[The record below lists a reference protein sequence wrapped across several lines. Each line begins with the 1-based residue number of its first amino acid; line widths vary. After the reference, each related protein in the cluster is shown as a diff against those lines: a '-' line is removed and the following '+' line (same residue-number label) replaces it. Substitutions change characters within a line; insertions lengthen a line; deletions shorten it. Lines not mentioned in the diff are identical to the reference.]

1 MFWSRP
7 NLKINSSNLIRLPL
21 EDSKENYLKG
31 FWDWVSLMADDDYS
45 RAVEALYWRRKPIFT
60 PKKLKERITSFWGGG
75 KPWSVV
81 IPNARLVKVVED
93 QADFDPSSGSQ
104 PGWLMAQI
112 PVTTE
117 PDRIKEDD
125 ISLQGVAVSFIV
137 REFEGS
143 KVFDFEIFHL

>member
-1 MFWSRP
+1 M
-7 NLKINSSNLIRLPL
+7 
-21 EDSKENYLKG
+21 
-31 FWDWVSLMADDDYS
+31 
-45 RAVEALYWRRKPIFT
+45 
-60 PKKLKERITSFWGGG
+60 
-75 KPWSVV
+75 V